1 MRIVDKIGEMLS
13 LSSISLKLLVVLG
26 LLVVVPL
33 LVLGIL
39 LIETNQQAIEK
50 TVSENH
56 QKIAVLLAE
65 EIDRFVSTPSQIL
78 MTAAQLVGPTGIDFW
93 KQHNI
98 LATLALNHPVLE
110 RVAFL
115 DTQGMEISSSDLVPQ
130 LTHRAGDL
138 AFLRAS
144 SGDLYRSELYV
155 SDNDLPFMRVSLP
168 VRYAGQIAGVLLAE
182 VNLRG
187 IWDRVDNIPIGET
200 GSISVVTQ
208 EGWIIAHRDKKK
220 VIRGETLALPG
231 LTDRTAGTTALKERE
246 GSGEAW
252 LYTHA
257 FISSLGWNVIVQQ
270 SVKEAHASSREMALR
285 SWVLILF
292 SLAATLAVAFALARW
307 IVRPILR
314 LIQGTRRI
322 ASGDLSHRIDT
333 RRRDEIGALAS
344 SFNEMAASLKQTRD
358 SLQASTTNLVAIFNG
373 ITDML
378 SMIDLGHN
386 IVRANRTVQNVYRM
400 AEKEL
405 VGRKC
410 YQVYRNREEPCSECP
425 LQETLA
431 THQRASAVHRD
442 QDRVLQIWIYPI
454 TDEQDR
460 LLAAIEL
467 VRDITVEE
475 ALRQQIVHTGKLAGV
490 GQLAAGIAH
499 QLRNPLGI
507 IRNALYLLDAVL
519 GEGTQD
525 ARIYMKKID
534 SAVRRSQNI
543 IDNLLGFSRPS
554 RHETEQID
562 IVGLLQ
568 QILLL
573 EGKAIEKQDIQIV
586 PDYRPIPSVEA
597 NLDSLKDIFLNLV
610 SNAVQA
616 MPRGGTLALSTDLAD
631 EHHIKIS
638 IRDTGEGISSDT
650 KERIFYPFFSTKDPS
665 KGTGLGLFVVQV
677 VLERIGGT
685 ISVDSTP
692 GQGTV
697 FSVILPVHA
706 NTPAYYTL

>member
-405 VGRKC
+405 VGR
-410 YQVYRNREEPCSECP
+410 
-425 LQETLA
+425 TI
-431 THQRASAVHRD
+431 SAIE
-442 QDRVLQIWIYPI
+442 VLQPKCLNVFEAGFQGALTGAQI
-454 TDEQDR
+454 
-460 LLAAIEL
+460 
-467 VRDITVEE
+467 ITVTP
-475 ALRQQIVHTGKLAGV
+475 RGKWLQVETTRGWLV
-490 GQLAAGIAH
+490 L
-499 QLRNPLGI
+499 NLGMGGEI
-507 IRNALYLLDAVL
+507 LL
-519 GEGTQD
+519 TS
-525 ARIYMKKID
+525 R
-534 SAVRRSQNI
+534 
-543 IDNLLGFSRPS
+543 DNLP
-554 RHETEQID
+554 
-562 IVGLLQ
+562 
-568 QILLL
+568 
-573 EGKAIEKQDIQIV
+573 EK
-586 PDYRPIPSVEA
+586 YRI
-597 NLDSLKDIFLNLV
+597 IFDLADGAALV
-610 SNAVQA
+610 VNFWWFGQA
-616 MPRGGTLALSTDLAD
+616 HHVTDLAD
-631 EHHIKIS
+631 HAM
-638 IRDTGEGISSDT
+638 TA
-650 KERIFYPFFSTKDPS
+650 
-665 KGTGLGLFVVQV
+665 GLGPNPLDLTLDEFRELLRGRRGGIKSFLLNQKRIAGIGNVYAQDPLFKARIHPLRSINTLSDEEIGALWQALCETLHQSIDHGGSHWEQNLYGEHGRWDSSFFLIAYREGQPCPNCGTPV
-677 VLERIGGT
+677 ERSRLAARART
-685 ISVDSTP
+685 SARTASR
-692 GQGTV
+692 
-697 FSVILPVHA
+697 
-706 NTPAYYTL
+706 